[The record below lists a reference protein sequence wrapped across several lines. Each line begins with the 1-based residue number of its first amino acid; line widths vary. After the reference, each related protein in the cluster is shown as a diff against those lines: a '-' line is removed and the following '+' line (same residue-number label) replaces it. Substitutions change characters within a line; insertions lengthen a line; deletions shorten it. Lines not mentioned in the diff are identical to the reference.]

1 MARARAEGAERGQAG
16 QWRASEELTLTRV
29 RLLSDLAMAL
39 VELGR
44 GATLMLPPNG
54 EPVLMVRVRSGLRTL
69 GVVVIQDGG
78 GHAYLWDGS
87 CRCPVKDEGSPAV
100 AAAVIAEVQR

>member
-1 MARARAEGAERGQAG
+1 MARARVEGAERGQAG
-16 QWRASEELTLTRV
+16 QWQAGDGLTRTRM
-29 RLLSDLAMAL
+29 RLLGDLAMAL
-39 VELGR
+39 AELRR

-54 EPVLMVRVRSGLRTL
+54 EPVLRVRVRSGLRTL

-78 GHAYLWDGS
+78 GYAYLWDGA

-100 AAAVIAEVQR
+100 AAAMIVGVER